1 MPVTL
6 AQAKLNVTDALQLSI
21 IDEFRKSSYLL
32 DNMLFDD
39 AVSPVGGGATLT
51 YGYTRVKTQASAAFR
66 AINSEYTASEVEKE
80 RFTVDLKVF
89 GGSYKVDRVIAN
101 MGGIIN
107 EVEFQARQKIKAA
120 VALFHDTFINGDV
133 GVDANAF
140 DGLNKALTSSVT
152 EFNTTTAIDLS
163 TSAAV
168 DSNYKAFLDLLDEFL
183 LSLDGVPSALLMN
196 DKLFA
201 KMRAVARRAL
211 MYSVTKNEFG
221 VDVEYYG
228 SIPMIN
234 LGTKPGSANPIIPID
249 GTAKTTDLYAV
260 RLGIDGVHGVSM
272 NGVQP
277 IVSTLPDFSTAGA
290 VKEGDVE
297 MVAAIAVKATKAAG
311 VFRKIKVTA

>member
-249 GTAKTTDLYAV
+249 GTAK
-260 RLGIDGVHGVSM
+260 
-272 NGVQP
+272 
-277 IVSTLPDFSTAGA
+277 
-290 VKEGDVE
+290 
-297 MVAAIAVKATKAAG
+297 
-311 VFRKIKVTA
+311 KIGRAHV

>member
-66 AINSEYTASEVEKE
+66 AINSEYTAAEVEKE
-80 RFTVDLKVF
+80 RFSVDLKVF
-89 GGSYKVDRVIAN
+89 GGSYKIDRVIAN

-140 DGLNKALTSSVT
+140 DGLNKALTGSVT
-152 EFNTTTAIDLS
+152 EFNTATAIDLS
-163 TSAAV
+163 TSALV

-183 LSLDGVPSALLMN
+183 LSLDGQPTALLMN

-201 KMRAVARRAL
+201 KMRAVARRAS
-211 MYSVTKNEFG
+211 MYNTSKNEFG

-228 SIPMIN
+228 TIPMIN
-234 LGTKPGSANPIIPID
+234 LGTKPGSANPIIAID
-249 GTAKTTDLYAV
+249 SSAKTTDLYAV

-297 MVAAIAVKATKAAG
+297 MVAAVAIKATKAAG
-311 VFRKIKVTA
+311 VFRKIKVQ

>member
-234 LGTKPGSANPIIPID
+234 LGTKHGSANPIIPID

>member
-66 AINSEYTASEVEKE
+66 AINSEYTAAEVEKE
-80 RFTVDLKVF
+80 RFSVDLKVF
-89 GGSYKVDRVIAN
+89 GGSYKIDRVIAN

-140 DGLNKALTSSVT
+140 DGLNKALTGSVT
-152 EFNTTTAIDLS
+152 EFNTATAIDLS
-163 TSAAV
+163 TSALV

-183 LSLDGVPSALLMN
+183 LTLDGQPTALLMN
-196 DKLFA
+196 SKLFA
-201 KMRAVARRAL
+201 KMRAIARRAS
-211 MYSVTKNEFG
+211 MYNTSKNEFG

-228 SIPMIN
+228 TIPMIN
-234 LGTKPGSANPIIPID
+234 LGEKPGSANPIIAID

-277 IVSTLPDFSTAGA
+277 IVSTLPDFTTAGA